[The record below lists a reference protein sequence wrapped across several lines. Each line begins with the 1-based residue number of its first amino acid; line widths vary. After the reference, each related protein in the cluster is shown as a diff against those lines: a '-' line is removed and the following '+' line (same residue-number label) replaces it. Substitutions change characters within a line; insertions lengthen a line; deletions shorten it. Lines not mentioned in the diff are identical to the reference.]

1 MHLLSVNVAAL
12 RLLCSLVSSVSW
24 GLPTDKEQSIH
35 ISADQAMR
43 DEKTGLTTYTG
54 SVEFVQGTLRI
65 TADKISI
72 YQQSEGAGKIVAK
85 ANPARLQQKPQI
97 DKELMHAH
105 AQTIEYFEEQDRIHL
120 ENDAQIEQGGS
131 KVTGKTID
139 YFISKELVKA
149 ESDASQENSRVNV
162 VIPPSMIDKKE
173 DENGAAD
180 SK

>member
-1 MHLLSVNVAAL
+1 M
-12 RLLCSLVSSVSW
+12 
-24 GLPTDKEQSIH
+24 
-35 ISADQAMR
+35 
-43 DEKTGLTTYTG
+43 
-54 SVEFVQGTLRI
+54 
-65 TADKISI
+65 
-72 YQQSEGAGKIVAK
+72 
-85 ANPARLQQKPQI
+85 QQKPEI

-105 AQTIEYFEEQDRIHL
+105 AQTIEYYEKEDRVHL
-120 ENDAQIEQGGS
+120 QTNAQIEQGGS

-162 VIPPSMIDKKE
+162 VIPPSMIDKEE